1 MPKHLVIV
9 ESPAKART
17 IERYLG
23 SDYRV
28 LASYGHVRDLP
39 ENPGKGKFGVDVEH
53 GFEPEYVI
61 ADDRRKQVD
70 AIAKAAKSADT
81 VYLATD
87 LDREGEAIAWHVTEA
102 ANVPKAKTRRVTFS
116 EITQGAI
123 RDAFAHPRGI
133 DTNLVDAQ
141 QARRIVDRLVGYTL
155 SPLISRKVRGG
166 LSAGRVQSVAVR
178 LVVEREREIDAFVA
192 REYWTLRALLATQ
205 AGDEFEAELVRIDGK
220 PLDVG
225 DGETAE
231 RHAEALRDMHP
242 RVASIATKTQ
252 KRSPAPPFTTSTL
265 QQEAS
270 RKLGF
275 SPKRTMSIA
284 QRLYEG
290 VDTPDGHVGLITY
303 MRTDS
308 VAMAGVAMGEARDV
322 IRDRFGDPYT
332 MPKGR
337 VYKTKTKGAQEA
349 HESIR
354 PTSFRHDPESL
365 ADFLKPEELRL
376 YRLIWQRALA
386 SQMEAKELE
395 TTTADLEAGAYG
407 LRATATRVLFDG
419 FARVYTEGRDESRNG
434 AATDDDVEGR
444 LPALREGDETD
455 VRDVT
460 TTQHFTEPPPRFTE
474 ASLIKALEDN
484 GIGRPSTYAATIS
497 TIVDRGYVRIE
508 ERRLHPEPV
517 AGIVV
522 DLLVEHFGDYVD
534 LAFTAKMEEDL
545 DDVASGKRPWVPLL
559 EAFYPPLRERVDE
572 VRKTTRRSDFTTE
585 ATDEV
590 CSLGHP
596 MVIRL
601 GRNGRFL
608 ACSMYP
614 EHKES
619 RPLPGDEPPAQAGTG
634 ETCPKCGLGT
644 LVGKR
649 GRFGPFVGC
658 DRYPDCDYIQRE
670 GPEPPAQL
678 AFEVVCPKNNDGRLV
693 ARRARRT
700 GNVFW
705 GCSNYPKCDYTTNF
719 EPIGALHD
727 ADDGPVAKR
736 GDGFICLKDGA
747 AIEVPEAGSPVGLRL
762 PGGPPDPAA
771 LAPARRSGGGG
782 SKGPRRAAGR
792 AGGRRTTRS
801 TRTSARP
808 RS

>member
-23 SDYRV
+23 DDYRV

-39 ENPGKGKFGVDVEH
+39 DNPGKGKFGVDVEH
-53 GFEPEYVI
+53 GFTPEYVI
-61 ADDRRKQVD
+61 SEDRRKQVD
-70 AIAKAAKSADT
+70 AIEKAAKTADT

-87 LDREGEAIAWHVTEA
+87 LDREGEAIAWHVAEA
-102 ANVPKAKTRRVTFS
+102 AHVPASKTRRVTFS
-116 EITQGAI
+116 EITERAI
-123 RDAFAHPRGI
+123 KEAFAHPRGI

-155 SPLISRKVRGG
+155 SPLLSRKVRGG

-178 LVVEREREIDAFVA
+178 LVVEREREIDGFVA
-192 REYWTLRALLATQ
+192 REYWTLKAMLETA
-205 AGDEFEAELVRIDGK
+205 AGEPLEADLVRIDGAA
-220 PLDVG
+220 LDVG
-225 DGETAE
+225 DGDAAE
-231 RHAEALRDMHP
+231 RHANALRSLRP
-242 RVASIATKTQ
+242 RVTSIGVKRQ

-270 RKLGF
+270 RKLSF
-275 SPKRTMSIA
+275 SPKRTMSVA
-284 QRLYEG
+284 QHLYEG

-308 VAMAGVAMGEARDV
+308 VAIAGEAMGEAREV
-322 IRDRFGDPYT
+322 IRQRFGEPYT

-337 VYKTKTKGAQEA
+337 VYKTKSKGAQEA

-354 PTSFRHDPESL
+354 PTSFARDPDSL
-365 ADFLKPEELRL
+365 AQFLKPEELRL

-395 TTTADLEAGAYG
+395 TTTAELEAGPYG
-407 LRATATRVLFDG
+407 LRASATRTIFDG
-419 FARVYTEGRDESRNG
+419 FSRVYTEGRDE
-434 AATDDDVEGR
+434 ADEDEKEGR
-444 LPALREGDETD
+444 LPALAEGDETT
-455 VRDVT
+455 VT
-460 TTQHFTEPPPRFTE
+460 DIETTQHFTEPPPRFTE
-474 ASLIKALEDN
+474 ASLIKALEEH

-508 ERRLHPEPV
+508 DRRLFTEPV
-517 AGIVV
+517 AGIVT

-534 LAFTAKMEEDL
+534 VEFTAKMEEDL
-545 DDVASGKRPWVPLL
+545 DEVASGKRAWVPLL
-559 EAFYPPLRERVDE
+559 EAFYGPLRDRVDE
-572 VRKTTRRSDFTTE
+572 KRKTLRRKDFTTE
-585 ATDEV
+585 ASDEV

-601 GRNGRFL
+601 GPTGRFL
-608 ACSMYP
+608 ACSTYP
-614 EHKES
+614 EHKET
-619 RPLPGDEPPAQAGTG
+619 RPLPGDESPPLEGAG
-634 ETCPKCGLGT
+634 ETCPKCNIGT
-644 LVGKR
+644 LVSRR

-658 DRYPDCDYIQRE
+658 DRYPECDYIRRE
-670 GPEPPAQL
+670 GPPPPDQL
-678 AFEVVCPKNNDGRLV
+678 PFEVICPKNGDGHLV

-705 GCSNYPKCDYTTNF
+705 GCSAYPKCDFTTNH

-727 ADDGPVAKR
+727 LDDGPVAR
-736 GDGFICLKDGA
+736 RADGSAICLKCGA
-747 AIEVPEAGSPVGLRL
+747 AVEIPPGIDPSGARL

-771 LAPARRSGGGG
+771 IAPARRGSGAGG
-782 SKGPRRAAGR
+782 AGR
-792 AGGRRTTRS
+792 AGSGRRTSTKSRPARTRRAA
-801 TRTSARP
+801 TRA
-808 RS
+808 

>member
-23 SDYRV
+23 PDYRV

-39 ENPGKGKFGVDVEH
+39 DNPGKGKFGVDVEH
-53 GFEPEYVI
+53 GFAPEYVI
-61 ADDRRKQVD
+61 ADDRRKQVAD
-70 AIAKAAKSADT
+70 IEKAAKSADT

-87 LDREGEAIAWHVTEA
+87 LDREGEAIAWHVAEA
-102 ANVPKAKTRRVTFS
+102 AHVPASKTQRVTFS
-116 EITQGAI
+116 EITERAI
-123 RDAFAHPRGI
+123 KDAFAHPRGI

-155 SPLISRKVRGG
+155 SPLLSRKVRGG

-178 LVVEREREIDAFVA
+178 LVVEREREIDVFVA
-192 REYWTLRALLATQ
+192 REYWTLRALLATK
-205 AGDEFEAELVRIDGK
+205 AGDEFEAELVKIDGK
-220 PLDVG
+220 ALEVG
-225 DGETAE
+225 DGTAAE
-231 RHAEALRDMHP
+231 YHAATLRTLQP
-242 RVASIATKTQ
+242 RVTSIATKTQ

-270 RKLGF
+270 RKLSF

-290 VDTPDGHVGLITY
+290 TETPDGHVGLITY

-308 VAMAGVAMGEARDV
+308 VAMAGEAMGEARAV
-322 IRDRFGDPYT
+322 IRERYGEPYT

-337 VYKTKTKGAQEA
+337 VYKTKSKGAQEA

-354 PTSFRHDPESL
+354 PTSFKRDPD
-365 ADFLKPEELRL
+365 AMAKFLKPEELRL

-395 TTTADLEAGAYG
+395 TTTAELAAAPYE
-407 LRATATRVLFDG
+407 LRASATRTLFDG
-419 FARVYTEGRDESRNG
+419 FARVYTEGRDEN
-434 AATDDDVEGR
+434 ATDEDAEGR
-444 LPALREGDETD
+444 LPALAEGDETA

-474 ASLIKALEDN
+474 ASLIKALEEL

-508 ERRLHPEPV
+508 ERRLHPEQV
-517 AGIVV
+517 AGIVI

-534 LAFTAKMEEDL
+534 LQFTAKMEEDL
-545 DDVASGKRPWVPLL
+545 DEVANGTRAWVPLL
-559 EAFYPPLRERVDE
+559 EAFYAPLKLRVDE
-572 VRKTTRRSDFTTE
+572 KRRELKRADFTTE

-608 ACSMYP
+608 ACSLYP

-619 RPLPGDEPPAQAGTG
+619 RPLPGDEAPPQAGEG
-634 ETCPKCGLGT
+634 ETCPQCHQGT

-658 DRYPDCDYIQRE
+658 DRYPDCDYIRRE

-678 AFEVVCPKNNDGRLV
+678 PFEVVCPKNADGKLLS
-693 ARRARRT
+693 RRARRT

-705 GCSNYPKCDYTTNF
+705 GCSNYPKCDYTTNH
-719 EPIGALHD
+719 EPIGALHET
-727 ADDGPVAKR
+727 DDGPVAKK
-736 GDGFICLKDGA
+736 GDAFLCLKCGA
-747 AIEVPEAGSPVGLRL
+747 AIEVPSTGSSVGLRL

-771 LAPARRSGGGG
+771 LAPARRPGGRPGGGRTGG
-782 SKGPRRAAGR
+782 SKSGSGAGARGPRRGVL
-792 AGGRRTTRS
+792 S
-801 TRTSARP
+801 TRAAART
-808 RS
+808 